1 MDTLLICDAGNSRV
15 VEITAGGEFLR
26 AIAFERYSHLY
37 GIAYCGTKDLI
48 AVSLITRSAKA
59 VVLLQ
64 YDSGARKFEVTA
76 SFGSEGELPSNPRGV
91 TFTIDGCHLLVV
103 DSGDNRVSKFSATSG
118 AFIAHVVTKPANGIS
133 KPWDV
138 LQCEDGSI
146 VVTQAF
152 SVGGSVVC
160 VGADGLTAQEIIIP
174 STTGGAILTP
184 YSPSYCAPLN
194 GVVVKTH
201 EGAFLLRDA
210 WFASSRHAWL
220 SALSCS

>member
-1 MDTLLICDAGNSRV
+1 
-15 VEITAGGEFLR
+15 VE
-26 AIAFERYSHLY
+26 
-37 GIAYCGTKDLI
+37 
-48 AVSLITRSAKA
+48 
-59 VVLLQ
+59 LLQ
-64 YDSGARKFEVTA
+64 YDSGAMKSEVTT
-76 SFGSEGELPSNPRGV
+76 SFGTEDEQLSYPRGV
-91 TFTIDGCHLLVV
+91 TFTLDGCYLLVV
-103 DSGDNRVSKFSATSG
+103 DSGNDRVSKFSATSG
-118 AFIAHVVTKPANGIS
+118 AFIAHVVTKPENGIS
-133 KPWDV
+133 NPWDV

-152 SVGGSVVC
+152 SGSGGSVVC

-184 YSPSYCAPLN
+184 YSPSYSASLN